1 MQPINERIG
10 LIRKTLGLSMEKF
23 GDGLGITKSSI
34 NKIEKGE
41 NNPSEQTIK
50 LICKEYRIDP
60 FWLKTGEGDMFTA
73 IPETV
78 IDVLIDEFDLDDR
91 DRLILEAYLEASK
104 EQQNAI
110 KDFLLSLAKKAQ
122 KKEE

>member
-1 MQPINERIG
+1 MDTIGKRIYH
-10 LIRKTLGLSMEKF
+10 LRKTLGLSMEKF
-23 GDGLGITKSSI
+23 GEKICITKSSV
-34 NKIEKGE
+34 NSLEKDV
-41 NNPSEQTIK
+41 NTPSEQTFK
-50 LICKEYRIDP
+50 LICKEYKVDP

-91 DRLILEAYLEASK
+91 DRLLLEAYLEASK

>member
-1 MQPINERIG
+1 MDTIGKRIYH
-10 LIRKTLGLSMEKF
+10 LRKTLGLSMEKF
-23 GDGLGITKSSI
+23 GKKICITKSSV
-34 NKIEKGE
+34 NSLEKDV
-41 NNPSEQTIK
+41 NTPSEQTFK
-50 LICKEYRIDP
+50 LICKEYKVDP

-91 DRLILEAYLEASK
+91 DRLLLEAYLEASK